1 MASVEQSRIL
11 KKAAVTV
18 TNTVNEAVDL
28 LVSLLS
34 LKDRAMIANMGAGD
48 LINLHFSLGAQG
60 F

>member
-18 TNTVNEAVDL
+18 TKTVNEAVDL

-34 LKDRAMIANMGAGD
+34 LKDRAMITNIGAGD
-48 LINLHFSLGAQG
+48 LIDLHFSLGA
-60 F
+60 